1 MDLDVMTQILLT
13 LVSVSTSTICA
24 YLLYRLQEQDK
35 RRMEEARERERERSE
50 MAREEAREKERRELA
65 SKQEREYGAL
75 RKGVLAVLRDRI
87 VQSAIH
93 FHVQGCANAAQ
104 KDNISKMYEA
114 YHDLGGNGTATHA
127 LKEVLDLPFEKEGR

>member
-1 MDLDVMTQILLT
+1 MNPEITMQILLT
-13 LVSVSTSTICA
+13 LVSVGASSLCA

-35 RRMEEARERERERSE
+35 RRMEEARERERERQDALARQ
-50 MAREEAREKERRELA
+50 ARE
-65 SKQEREYGAL
+65 YDAL

-87 VQSAIH
+87 VQSAIY

-127 LKEVLDLPFEKEGR
+127 LKEVLDLPFEKGGR

>member
-1 MDLDVMTQILLT
+1 MNVEVMTQILLT

-24 YLLYRLQEQDK
+24 YLLYALQARDK
-35 RRMEEARERERERSE
+35 RRAEEAKERERQDALARQ
-50 MAREEAREKERRELA
+50 ARE
-65 SKQEREYGAL
+65 YDAL

>member
-1 MDLDVMTQILLT
+1 MQGEMTAQILLT
-13 LVSVSTSTICA
+13 LVSVGASTICA
-24 YLLYRLQEQDK
+24 YLLYALQARDK
-35 RRMEEARERERERSE
+35 RRAEEAKERERSE

-93 FHVQGCANAAQ
+93 FHTQGYASAAQ
-104 KDNISKMYEA
+104 KDNLDRMYEA
-114 YHDLGGNGTATHA
+114 YHALGGNGTATHA
-127 LKEVLDLPFEKEGR
+127 MEDIMHLPFQKEG

>member
-1 MDLDVMTQILLT
+1 MNPEITMQILLT
-13 LVSVSTSTICA
+13 LVSVGASSLCA

-35 RRMEEARERERERSE
+35 RRMEEARERERERQD
-50 MAREEAREKERRELA
+50 ALGRQA
-65 SKQEREYGAL
+65 REYGAL
-75 RKGVLAVLRDRI
+75 RNGVLAVLRDRI
-87 VQSAIH
+87 VQSAIY

-127 LKEVLDLPFEKEGR
+127 LKEVLDLPFEKGGR

>member
-1 MDLDVMTQILLT
+1 MQGEMTAQILLT
-13 LVSVSTSTICA
+13 LVSVGASTICA
-24 YLLYRLQEQDK
+24 YLLYALQARDK
-35 RRMEEARERERERSE
+35 RRAEEAKERERSE

-65 SKQEREYGAL
+65 SKQAREYDAL

-93 FHVQGCANAAQ
+93 FHVQGCANVAQ